1 MQNLRTQ
8 SKNIVIVQNIPFC
21 ASMTIVWKIICSNIN
36 KIFHVNNINQSKE
49 NKDTVRQL
57 GPLDKQ
63 DMTTEG
69 L

>member
-8 SKNIVIVQNIPFC
+8 SKNIVIVQNIPFY

-49 NKDTVRQL
+49 NKDNVRQL